1 MANVASSPS
10 SFTFSI
16 PHSESTGHSI
26 SLSEF
31 HTLIAIDASSYRDH
45 KETVRRTEAIVGALA
60 SDVSDIT
67 EKVLAHGATL
77 DATYQ
82 LAQDSMTSSEH
93 IRTLVHDTRTLIHD
107 MSGAVNRID
116 GDVSL
121 MKLEFEEMKVTLKEI
136 RDAMTL
142 VLAKLH

>member
-1 MANVASSPS
+1 
-10 SFTFSI
+10 
-16 PHSESTGHSI
+16 
-26 SLSEF
+26 
-31 HTLIAIDASSYRDH
+31 
-45 KETVRRTEAIVGALA
+45 LA

-82 LAQDSMTSSEH
+82 LAQDGMTSSKH
-93 IRTLVHDTRTLIHD
+93 IRTLVHD
-107 MSGAVNRID
+107 MSGAVNCID